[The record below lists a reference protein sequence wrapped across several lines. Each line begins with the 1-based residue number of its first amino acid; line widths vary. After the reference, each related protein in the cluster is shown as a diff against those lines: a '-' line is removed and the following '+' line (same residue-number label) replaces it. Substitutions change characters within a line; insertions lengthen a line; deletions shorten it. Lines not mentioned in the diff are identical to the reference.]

1 MKGFSTLLMCLFLF
15 VLGYSYAHA
24 ENRGEY
30 GRADVEVDR
39 SVLQNLEGYT
49 PPPMFGGNSSQRI
62 QPALQDEPQL
72 TAPVVA
78 PSPAPTAET
87 PLTARAL
94 TSPDSRALLEHPV
107 ENNHVLTLQKSSETI
122 ERPIK
127 KPANIARTVSKAA
140 DVAVISKPADQSI
153 EDEKN
158 MPLLPLPE
166 PGSFAE
172 KGEITESMIAS
183 TASSSTSSPAAQDD
197 HDIQPVPIKKPAGLS
212 LAVVEQVSPV
222 KDGNMSVIAA
232 TKVVNAYHP
241 STPKT
246 MPAVPP
252 VHVEAK
258 PLPAMAGLPPPIQ
271 PEQPAKPSVGEKMM
285 DAALTKHMSKSDS
298 EVRAALGVVEKL
310 EDVEPAS
317 GALDQFSVSFKS
329 GVAELDADQK
339 KILDQNVIP
348 SMNKFP
354 NGRLEIL
361 AFASSTDG
369 SQSSSRRISLSR
381 ALSARSYLL
390 EKGIQPTRID
400 VRALS
405 DNTQETPIDR
415 MDLHF
420 LK

>member
-1 MKGFSTLLMCLFLF
+1 MKGISTILMCLFLF

-72 TAPVVA
+72 TAPVATPV
-78 PSPAPTAET
+78 PDISRMPARS
-87 PLTARAL
+87 LTA
-94 TSPDSRALLEHPV
+94 PDSRVLLEHPV
-107 ENNHVLTLQKSSETI
+107 ENNHVLTLQKSSEII
-122 ERPIK
+122 ERPVI
-127 KPANIARTVSKAA
+127 KPADIVQAAPKTA
-140 DVAVISKPADQSI
+140 DVADISSTAAHST
-153 EDEKN
+153 EDEKS

-183 TASSSTSSPAAQDD
+183 NAPSSTSSPSYQDD
-197 HDIQPVPIKKPAGLS
+197 HYIQPVPVKKPAGLS
-212 LAVVEQVSPV
+212 LPVVEQAQTA
-222 KDGNMSVIAA
+222 KDGNMSVIAS
-232 TKVVNAYHP
+232 TKVVSAYHP

-271 PEQPAKPSVGEKMM
+271 PEQPTKPSVGEKMM
-285 DAALTKHMSKSDS
+285 DAALTRHMSKSDS
-298 EVRAALGVVEKL
+298 EVRAALGVKENP

-348 SMNKFP
+348 SMKKFP

-405 DNTQETPIDR
+405 DNTQETPVDR

>member
-1 MKGFSTLLMCLFLF
+1 MKVLPSIFMCLFLF

-49 PPPMFGGNSSQRI
+49 PPPMFGGNSSQRV

-72 TAPVVA
+72 TAPASDKNPVAATVVSDSLSA
-78 PSPAPTAET
+78 PV
-87 PLTARAL
+87 L

-107 ENNHVLTLQKSSETI
+107 ENHHVLTLQKSSEI
-122 ERPIK
+122 VERPVKKPAGISDKSSSEEHKVALIK
-127 KPANIARTVSKAA
+127 KPVA
-140 DVAVISKPADQSI
+140 D
-153 EDEKN
+153 ERN

-166 PGSFAE
+166 PGTFAE
-172 KGEITESMIAS
+172 KGEIPEDMIM
-183 TASSSTSSPAAQDD
+183 ASSAAQADEKYP
-197 HDIQPVPIKKPAGLS
+197 PVPAKKPQGLA
-212 LAVVEQVSPV
+212 LTEHIPAKERNV
-222 KDGNMSVIAA
+222 SVITA

-252 VHVEAK
+252 IHVEAK

-271 PEQPAKPSVGEKMM
+271 PEQPAKPSVGVRMM
-285 DAALTKHMSKSDS
+285 DDALTRHMSKSAS
-298 EVRAALGVVEKL
+298 EVRAALGIESKP
-310 EDVEPAS
+310 EEVEPAS
-317 GALDQFSVSFKS
+317 GVLDQFSVSFKS
-329 GVAELDADQK
+329 GVSELDEDQK
-339 KILDQNVIP
+339 RILDQNVIP
-348 SMNKFP
+348 SMNQFP
-354 NGRLEIL
+354 KGRLEIL

-369 SQSSSRRISLSR
+369 SQGSSRRISLSR
-381 ALSARSYLL
+381 ALSTRSYLL
-390 EKGIQPTRID
+390 EKGIEPTRID

-405 DNTQETPIDR
+405 DNTQESPVDR

>member
-1 MKGFSTLLMCLFLF
+1 MMKGFSTILMCLFLF

-62 QPALQDEPQL
+62 QPALQEEPQL
-72 TAPVVA
+72 TAPIVA
-78 PSPAPTAET
+78 PAPVASPLPS
-87 PLTARAL
+87 RVL
-94 TSPDSRALLEHPV
+94 TSPDSRALLQHPV
-107 ENNHVLTLQKSSETI
+107 ENNHVLTLQKSSEII
-122 ERPIK
+122 ERPVK
-127 KPANIARTVSKAA
+127 KPADIVQNIAKDD
-140 DVAVISKPADQSI
+140 DVAIASKPEPQF
-153 EDEKN
+153 DEERD

-166 PGSFAE
+166 PGTFAK
-172 KGEITESMIAS
+172 KGEIKESVIAS
-183 TASSSTSSPAAQDD
+183 TPPSSLPSSLTEESSS
-197 HDIQPVPIKKPAGLS
+197 IQPVPVKKPKDLS
-212 LAVVEQVSPV
+212 LALVESEPSE
-222 KDGNMSVIAA
+222 KNGNMSVIAA

-252 VHVEAK
+252 IHVEAK

-271 PEQPAKPSVGEKMM
+271 PEQPAKPSVGVKMM

-298 EVRAALGVVEKL
+298 EVRAALGVEEGL

-317 GALDQFSVSFKS
+317 GALDQFSVSFES
-329 GVAELDADQK
+329 GVSELDADQK

-348 SMNKFP
+348 SMKKFP

-405 DNTQETPIDR
+405 DNTQENPVDR